1 MRRTFFAGCTATLFL
16 VMLVQGGFAASGLIN
31 YQGRLTDKKG
41 RPVTATVSVTFTFHD
56 AEAGGNLL
64 GGFSDTDQVT
74 PDANGLYATLIGDDP
89 DNLVPDSIFKSE
101 RVWLNVNIN
110 GENLLPRKRLTS
122 SGLAM
127 TASSV
132 MGGEV
137 GRARFAAGTRVQAGD
152 VVLLQEDGKIAPARY
167 PGWNTAVK
175 CFPEIAYWDIADS
188 ACPMGPNKV
197 LAANPNVAR
206 VAAVDGDRITLGNLV
221 QLGNG
226 FNYMVNTGGRTHVP
240 GLASLGENRALIAY
254 PEMRETQSPGDE
266 WNVLVAAVATA
277 NGTSLTLST
286 PFAAEDFQANSISCA
301 SLGASQVLV
310 AAYTGATKCIV
321 ATVTGEGS
329 SASIEFGNP
338 ATLIGSVSYAE
349 LCPLSSSPGKALMV
363 YTSSATPNAETA
375 VVATVSGT
383 GRDATISFGPPSSF
397 GDRPLV
403 GVSLVSLQENRALIS
418 DWNPTTYD
426 LRATALSV
434 SGTTISAATPVTY
447 GQLNS
452 LYDNNA
458 PRLALMSS
466 GKVCFAWG
474 IVYSPCGGVAVMAT
488 IEGST
493 PVFGK
498 PLRFANLGHLPVP
511 QGLEND
517 RVLILDGTEAR
528 IISAEDQGNY
538 LTGLSTCI
546 GVAESDALAGQSC
559 LVTIP
564 GGITE
569 QFSGL
574 TPGARYWATETSL
587 VKDPPGSGSCMFLGV
602 ALTPNKL
609 QVWR

>member
-74 PDANGLYATLIGDDP
+74 PDGNGLYATLIGDDP

-137 GRARFAAGTRVQAGD
+137 GRARFTAGTRVQAGD
-152 VVLLQEDGKIAPARY
+152 VVLLQEDGTIWPARY
-167 PGWNTAVK
+167 PGWNTVVRS
-175 CFPEIAYWDIADS
+175 FPEMDMFYQNFPAS
-188 ACPMGPNKV
+188 ACRIGPNKV
-197 LAANPNVAR
+197 LIAVPCMAR
-206 VAAVDGDRITLGNLV
+206 LAMVDGDKINLGNV
-221 QLGNG
+221 VPVSG
-226 FNYMVNTGGRTHVP
+226 FDSFYLDGPRRMY
-240 GLASLGENRALIAY
+240 AIAALGENRALIAS
-254 PEMRETQSPGDE
+254 PEYRVGPMPPGNT
-266 WNVLVAAVATA
+266 WNVLTAAVATA
-277 NGTSLTLST
+277 DGTSLTLST
-286 PFAAEDFQANSISCA
+286 RSAKEDYVVPRGISSCV
-301 SLGASQVLV
+301 SLGANQVLID
-310 AAYTGATKCIV
+310 GCIV
-321 ATVTGEGS
+321 ATITGEGA
-329 SASIEFGNP
+329 SASVVFGKKSLDF
-338 ATLIGSVSYAE
+338 AVHDC
-349 LCPLSSSPGKALMV
+349 CPLSSSPGKALIV
-363 YTSSATPNAETA
+363 FNDYGNANIGTA

-383 GRDATISFGPPSSF
+383 GADAT
-397 GDRPLV
+397 
-403 GVSLVSLQENRALIS
+403 VSLGPKNVLGVGGGLLELQDGRVLLCTGIS
-418 DWNPTTYD
+418 HTEMKACILTVTGN
-426 LRATALSV
+426 SV
-434 SGTTISAATPVTY
+434 SSSTPVVY
-447 GQLNS
+447 GHPGGVQ
-452 LYDNNA
+452 
-458 PRLALMSS
+458 ALMSS
-466 GKVCFAWG
+466 GKVCFVNSGTAE
-474 IVYSPCGGVAVMAT
+474 ADMAT
-488 IEGST
+488 IEGT
-493 PVFGK
+493 TLVFGERI
-498 PLRFANLGHLPVP
+498 RFSNLGDAYGPA
-511 QGLEND
+511 GLEND
-517 RVLILDGTEAR
+517 RVLIVSTRLAR
-528 IISAEDQGNY
+528 IISAADQGNCPP
-538 LTGLSTCI
+538 GLNACI

-574 TPGARYWATETSL
+574 TPGARYYATETGL
-587 VKDPPGSGSCMFLGV
+587 LKDPYGSTGSAFLGV